1 MWKKAFI
8 WRFAYSFRDLV
19 HYNHDWEHGRRHSR
33 HGCWRRAENYI
44 LIRLGLIQ
52 AFVTSTSIL
61 SNTRQ
66 SLLGDETFKYTS
78 P

>member
-1 MWKKAFI
+1 MTGDMAVDI
-8 WRFAYSFRDLV
+8 ASMDAGEELRITL
-19 HYNHDWEHGRRHSR
+19 
-33 HGCWRRAENYI
+33 

-66 SLLGDETFKYTS
+66 PLLGDETFKYMS